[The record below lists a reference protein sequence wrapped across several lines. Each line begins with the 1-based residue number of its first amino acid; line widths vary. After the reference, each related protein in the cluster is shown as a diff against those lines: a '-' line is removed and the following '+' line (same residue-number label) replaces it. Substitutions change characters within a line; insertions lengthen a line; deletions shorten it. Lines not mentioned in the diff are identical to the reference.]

1 MTTKN
6 TDDGSKGLALVTG
19 ADGGMGAIH
28 TKTLLEAGYDVIMA
42 CYDTAVAR
50 PVFEQMEALN
60 NRKVYLMQVDLG
72 DLHSVKRFADE
83 VKMQFQSI
91 QIILN
96 NAGVLCHYAKQSVDG
111 LEYTVAVN
119 YLGHYVLNMLLRPL
133 LGKGT
138 RIVSMVSLSYRW
150 FRLKPGFML
159 PKTARSFNRFIAY
172 SNSKRALYYY
182 TLKAAE
188 QWKGEGIC
196 INVAD
201 PGIVDT
207 GIICQGNKVIDF
219 LCNKLFRPLINT
231 PAQGAATMLEAALS
245 PEFDGI
251 TGCYFKKKR
260 ISKQSKRF
268 TQNVKEQLLLAK
280 ETETALKKYDFL
292 SLNLQ

>member
-1 MTTKN
+1 MKPKSTE
-6 TDDGSKGLALVTG
+6 DGSKGLALVTG
-19 ADGGMGAIH
+19 ADGGMGSIH
-28 TKTLLEAGYDVIMA
+28 TKALLEAGYDVIMA

-50 PVFEQMEALN
+50 PVFEQMDALN
-60 NRKVYLMQVDLG
+60 SRNVYLMQVDLG

-83 VKMQFQSI
+83 VTAQFKSI

-111 LEYTVAVN
+111 FEYTAAVN
-119 YLGHYVLNMLLRPL
+119 YLGHYVLNMLLHPL
-133 LGKGT
+133 MGKGT

-150 FRLKPGFML
+150 FSLKPGFMR

-188 QWKGEGIC
+188 QWKDEGIC

-231 PAQGAATMLEAALS
+231 PAQGAATMLEAALN
-245 PEFDGI
+245 PAFEGK
-251 TGCYFKKKR
+251 TGCYFKKKK
-260 ISKQSKRF
+260 IAKQGKRF
-268 TQNVKEQLLLAK
+268 TENVKEQQLLCE
-280 ETETALKKYDFL
+280 ETEKALKEKEFL
-292 SLNLQ
+292 ALHLQ